1 MLTTHQ
7 KQSSIKDYWGF
18 SAEQMAQ
25 LMEIKNQS
33 YKNKSCGFR
42 PFTNKNIDK
51 LKENLLS
58 KIEFYLSL

>member
-1 MLTTHQ
+1 MTPHEQ
-7 KQSSIKDYWGF
+7 QASIKDYWGF

-25 LMEIKNQS
+25 LMEIKTQS
-33 YKNKSCGFR
+33 YHNKLAGYRSF
-42 PFTNKNIDK
+42 NDVNISK